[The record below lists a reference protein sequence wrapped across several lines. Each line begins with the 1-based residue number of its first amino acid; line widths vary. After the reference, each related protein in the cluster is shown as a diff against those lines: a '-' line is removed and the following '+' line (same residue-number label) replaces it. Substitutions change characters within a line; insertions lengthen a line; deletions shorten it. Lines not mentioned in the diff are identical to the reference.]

1 VETSKNLC
9 ALLPLA
15 LHNRVREEQEKSGQ
29 TLSTYITNVLT
40 SYYERAENAMKI
52 NDKRTLAFQVSEEL
66 YQRIKDHLAREKE
79 RTGKRLSQRDFVLGL
94 IEQAL
99 EEAEARD
106 EVEHPGGDE
115 PEDTGEPDAVGI
127 CPAVGRNI
135 FVCVPQYPHG

>member
-1 VETSKNLC
+1 METSKNLC
-9 ALLPLA
+9 ALIPLA

-29 TLSTYITNVLT
+29 TLSAYITNVLT
-40 SYYERAENAMKI
+40 SYYEREENAMKI

-79 RTGKRLSQRDFVLGL
+79 RTGRRLSQRDFVLGL

-106 EVEHPGGDE
+106 ETEQPNNGNPQE
-115 PEDTGEPDAVGI
+115 PEDTGGEDTGEPGEAVE
-127 CPAVGRNI
+127 
-135 FVCVPQYPHG
+135 QE